1 MSLAECPEPSIVV
14 DRGLALH
21 KVLRLL
27 VLGLGGGMF
36 PTCHLRWFFRWL
48 SLVGFLLKI
57 IYYICFGN
65 ALTSHRLFFF
75 CGDILFFFLEG
86 ICNYIFLLRRKD
98 T

>member
-36 PTCHLRWFFRWL
+36 PTCHLRWLRWSEL
-48 SLVGFLLKI
+48 GRVLLKKD
-57 IYYICFGN
+57 IYIYI
-65 ALTSHRLFFF
+65 
-75 CGDILFFFLEG
+75 LEMH
-86 ICNYIFLLRRKD
+86 
-98 T
+98 